1 MRLGGDAPGAT
12 AGRDCPAAAAAAAAL
27 APAPARSAQRGF
39 PPASSRRDGIGG
51 RRQAAAPQTG
61 GRCCRGLSRSPGR
74 RCRGAEIRDICESL
88 RENSVRL
95 LSLRGCQ
102 LSERDFGHVCRGAAE
117 SRSLAQLNLNLGIV
131 SNINRVKQL
140 AEALKTNR
148 SVQSL
153 L

>member
-1 MRLGGDAPGAT
+1 MWPELAASPGGSPRLGKMLPGSIQISGET
-12 AGRDCPAAAAAAAAL
+12 
-27 APAPARSAQRGF
+27 
-39 PPASSRRDGIGG
+39 
-51 RRQAAAPQTG
+51 
-61 GRCCRGLSRSPGR
+61 LS
-74 RCRGAEIRDICESL
+74 GAEIRDICESL